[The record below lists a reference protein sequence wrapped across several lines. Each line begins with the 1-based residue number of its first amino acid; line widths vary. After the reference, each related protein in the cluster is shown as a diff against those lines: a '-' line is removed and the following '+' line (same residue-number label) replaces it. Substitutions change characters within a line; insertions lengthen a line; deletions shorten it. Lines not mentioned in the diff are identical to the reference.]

1 MNIKNK
7 RYEAAYYQKPEQM
20 DTVAINNILKN
31 KLYSKYTEEQIKN
44 PTEEMKVEI
53 FRESLIA
60 MLEVVSKKSV
70 WFTISEFQG
79 KYYISMFYDNVYNQA
94 NGEDL

>member
-1 MNIKNK
+1 
-7 RYEAAYYQKPEQM
+7 
-20 DTVAINNILKN
+20 
-31 KLYSKYTEEQIKN
+31 
-44 PTEEMKVEI
+44 MKVEI